1 MSVAL
6 HQDSNVFV
14 SGGCDTVCRL
24 WDLRAKYPEIMSFHG
39 HESDINA
46 VDFLQGGSLQ
56 SFVSGS
62 DDSTLR
68 LYDIRG
74 CEQMQLYEDIKAV
87 SSVTSVASSKSGRL
101 LYLFGG
107 YDNGNTNVWDTATA
121 NRLQVLSGHES
132 RVSCLSMH
140 PDGLA
145 LASGSFDSTLKIWTV

>member
-1 MSVAL
+1 MYA
-6 HQDSNVFV
+6 QDSNVFV

-87 SSVTSVASSKSGRL
+87 SSVTSVASSKSG
-101 LYLFGG
+101 
-107 YDNGNTNVWDTATA
+107 
-121 NRLQVLSGHES
+121 
-132 RVSCLSMH
+132 
-140 PDGLA
+140 
-145 LASGSFDSTLKIWTV
+145 